1 MPPDPLNQLPPDSE
15 AGLRWELERC
25 RQQLADCHR
34 RMEQMEG
41 FFHHIAEAVFI
52 AEPDGMIVDA
62 NPAAAALLGYSVAE
76 LKGMR
81 PWDLVV
87 SADREEILA
96 EMASATAGGGRAVWR
111 TCRCQDGTTKEV
123 SLRLARGHFGG
134 RELVICSCHDVTEQR
149 VTQTSLE
156 SALREMEALKEQ
168 FQLATHTT
176 PGLIWSALPDGHV
189 DFLNQ
194 RWLSYTG
201 LSMEQAAGWGWSAA
215 VHPEDLP
222 QLEGYW
228 RALLVSGKPGEVE
241 CRLRR
246 HDGVYRWFLFRGVP
260 LHDASGTLVKW
271 YGQTTDIDDRKRAEA
286 VLTSEKRLLEMIARG
301 DELPGVLQSLCGLM
315 EEAFP
320 NTLCSILLHDE
331 ATLRLR
337 HAAPSRLPDAL
348 VQAVNGALIGPETG
362 PCGRAVFFRQQI
374 VVADIEADPYGCL
387 YRDAALGS
395 GLRSCWSSPILAS
408 NGRVLGAFASYTPKP
423 GWPTPREQRLTE
435 QCAHLASIAIER
447 KRAADE
453 LRASEQRRASAVI
466 EERNRMARDIHDTLA
481 QGFTGVIIQLEAA
494 ADARGQHL
502 EEEADQHIARASE
515 LARESLAEARRSVRA
530 LRPLALETRPLG
542 DALAELFQKMT
553 AGTGLRALLH
563 VEGSPPLL
571 PAGWDENLLRIGQE
585 VLTNTLRHAGAT
597 EFESW
602 LVFGPEG
609 VRFQLRDNGRGFDP
623 GARNDG
629 FGLLGIRERALALGG
644 ALTVESS
651 SGNGTRVVI
660 VLPCGKNAE
669 S

>member
-1 MPPDPLNQLPPDSE
+1 VPPDPQTQLPPDSE
-15 AGLRWELERC
+15 AGLRRELERS
-25 RQQLADCHR
+25 QQRLADCHR

-52 AEPDGMIVDA
+52 AEPDGVIVDA
-62 NPAAAALLGYSVAE
+62 NPAAVALTGYSVTE

-87 SADREEILA
+87 CADKEEIQAHL
-96 EMASATAGGGRAVWR
+96 ASATAGEARTVWR
-111 TCRCQDGTTKEV
+111 TLRCQNGVIKEV

-134 RELVICSCHDVTEQR
+134 RELVICSCRDVTEQR
-149 VTQTSLE
+149 ATQTSLE
-156 SALREMEALKEQ
+156 SALREMEDLKEQ

-176 PGLIWSALPDGHV
+176 PGLIWSAMPDGHV

-201 LSMEQAAGWGWSAA
+201 LSMEEAAGWGWAAA
-215 VHPEDLP
+215 VHSDDLL

-228 RALLVSGKPGEVE
+228 RAMLVSGKAGEME

-271 YGQTTDIDDRKRAEA
+271 YGQTTDIDDRKRAETM
-286 VLTSEKRLLEMIARG
+286 LNSEKRMLEMIARG
-301 DELPGVLQSLCGLM
+301 DDLAAVLERLCEMM

-320 NTLCSILLHDE
+320 STLCSILLYEESTQKLWH
-331 ATLRLR
+331 ATS
-337 HAAPSRLPDAL
+337 SRLPGAL
-348 VQAVNGALIGPETG
+348 VKAVDGALVGAETG
-362 PCGRAVFFRQQI
+362 PCGRAVHFQQQI
-374 VVADIEADPYGCL
+374 VVADIETDPFGCL

-408 NGRVLGAFASYTPKP
+408 NGRVLGTFASYTRKP
-423 GWPTPREQRLTE
+423 GWPTPREQRLAE

-447 KRAADE
+447 KQAADD

-502 EEEADQHIARASE
+502 EDEADRHIARASE

-530 LRPLALETRPLG
+530 LRPLALETRPLV

-553 AGTGLRALLH
+553 SGTGVQARLH
-563 VEGSPPLL
+563 VEGTPRGL
-571 PAGWDENLLRIGQE
+571 PSGWDENLLRIGQE

-597 EFESW
+597 EFESR
-602 LVFGPEG
+602 LTFGAES
-609 VRFQLRDNGRGFDP
+609 VQFLLRDNGRGFDLL
-623 GARNDG
+623 ARHDG
-629 FGLLGIRERALALGG
+629 FGLVGIHERAATLGG
-644 ALTVESS
+644 TVAVEGGP
-651 SGNGTRVVI
+651 GNGTRVVI

-669 S
+669 

>member
-1 MPPDPLNQLPPDSE
+1 
-15 AGLRWELERC
+15 
-25 RQQLADCHR
+25 
-34 RMEQMEG
+34 MEQMEG
-41 FFHHIAEAVFI
+41 FFRHIAEAVFI
-52 AEPDGMIVDA
+52 AEPDGVIIDA
-62 NPAAAALLGYSVAE
+62 NPAAAALTGYRVTE
-76 LKGMR
+76 LKGMH

-87 SADREEILA
+87 SASREEILA
-96 EMASATAGGGRAVWR
+96 HMASATDRESR
-111 TCRCQDGTTKEV
+111 TVQRTLRCQDGTLREI

-134 RELVICSCHDVTEQR
+134 RELIIGSCHDVTEQCL
-149 VTQTSLE
+149 TQTSLE
-156 SALREMEALKEQ
+156 SALREMEELKEQ

-194 RWLSYTG
+194 RWLGYTG
-201 LSMEQAAGWGWSAA
+201 LSMEQAAGWGWAVA
-215 VHPEDLP
+215 VHPDDLV

-271 YGQTTDIDDRKRAEA
+271 YGQTTDIDERKRAET
-286 VLTSEKRLLEMIARG
+286 VLNSEKRMLEMIARG
-301 DELPGVLQSLCGLM
+301 DELSLVLERLCGMM

-320 NTLCSILLHDE
+320 STLCSILLYE
-331 ATLRLR
+331 ESTQKLR
-337 HAAPSRLPDAL
+337 HATPSRLPEAL
-348 VQAVNGALIGPETG
+348 VKAVDGALVGPETG
-362 PCGRAVFFRQQI
+362 PCGRAVHFRQQI
-374 VVADIEADPYGCL
+374 VVADIETDPFGCL
-387 YRDAALGS
+387 YRDAALSG
-395 GLRSCWSSPILAS
+395 GLRSCWSAPILAS
-408 NGRVLGAFASYTPKP
+408 NGRVLGTFASYTRKP

-447 KRAADE
+447 KQAADA
-453 LRASEQRRASAVI
+453 LRASEQRRATAVI

-494 ADARGQHL
+494 ADARGQRL
-502 EEEADQHIARASE
+502 EEEADRHIARASE

-530 LRPLALETRPLG
+530 LRPLVLETRPLG
-542 DALAELFQKMT
+542 DALVELFQKMT
-553 AGTGLRALLH
+553 AGTDLRALLH
-563 VEGSPPLL
+563 VEGTPPLL
-571 PAGWDENLLRIGQE
+571 TAGWDENLLRIGQE

-597 EFESW
+597 EFEAW
-602 LVFGPEG
+602 LVFGPEE

-629 FGLLGIRERALALGG
+629 FGLLGIRERASTLGG
-644 ALTVESS
+644 ALTVEST
-651 SGNGTRVVI
+651 SGAGTRVVI

>member
-1 MPPDPLNQLPPDSE
+1 
-15 AGLRWELERC
+15 
-25 RQQLADCHR
+25 
-34 RMEQMEG
+34 MEQMEG

-62 NPAAAALLGYSVAE
+62 NPAAAALLGYSVTE

-96 EMASATAGGGRAVWR
+96 EMASATVGGGRTVWR

-149 VTQTSLE
+149 VIQTSLE
-156 SALREMEALKEQ
+156 SALREMEELKEQ

-194 RWLSYTG
+194 RWLGYTG
-201 LSMEQAAGWGWSAA
+201 LSMEQAAGWGWAAA
-215 VHPEDLP
+215 VHPEDLT

-228 RALLVSGKPGEVE
+228 RAMLVSGKAGETE

-260 LHDASGTLVKW
+260 LQDASGALVKW
-271 YGQTTDIDDRKRAEA
+271 YGQTTDIDDRKRAETM
-286 VLTSEKRLLEMIARG
+286 LNSEKRMLEMIARG
-301 DELPGVLQSLCGLM
+301 DDLAAVLDCLCDMM

-320 NTLCSILLHDE
+320 STLCSILLYEESTRKLWH
-331 ATLRLR
+331 ATS
-337 HAAPSRLPDAL
+337 SRLPESLVKAVDGAL
-348 VQAVNGALIGPETG
+348 VGPETG
-362 PCGRAVFFRQQI
+362 PCGRAVHFRQQI
-374 VVADIEADPYGCL
+374 VVADIETDPFGCL
-387 YRDAALGS
+387 YRDAALGG

-408 NGRVLGAFASYTPKP
+408 NGRVLGTFASYTRKP
-423 GWPTPREQRLTE
+423 GWPTPREQRLAE

-447 KRAADE
+447 KQAADD

-494 ADARGQHL
+494 ADARSQRL
-502 EEEADQHIARASE
+502 DDEADQHVARASE

-530 LRPLALETRPLG
+530 LRPLALETRPLV
-542 DALAELFQKMT
+542 DALGDLFQKMT
-553 AGTGLRALLH
+553 VGTRVQALLH
-563 VEGSPPLL
+563 VEGIPPLL

-585 VLTNTLRHAGAT
+585 VLTNTLRHAEAT
-597 EFESW
+597 EFESR
-602 LVFGPEG
+602 LTFGPEA
-609 VRFQLRDNGRGFDP
+609 VRFHLRDNGRGFDP
-623 GARNDG
+623 VARNDG
-629 FGLLGIRERALALGG
+629 FGLLGIRERAAVMGG
-644 ALTVESS
+644 AVTVESN
-651 SGNGTRVVI
+651 SGLGTGVLI
-660 VLPCGKNAE
+660 VLPRGENAE
-669 S
+669 R